1 VAAVNEERMR
11 ATAQLRHDLARIA
24 ETVEH
29 PNGLCMVTAS
39 AKGEIRALHLH
50 PALLGQGPRAVGE
63 VVTET
68 VRLATNAAVQTSFN
82 KMALALG
89 DGMAIDVE
97 SIAGDSPFR
106 ATWNPVVPPKS
117 AAEEAPPQRRP
128 RAPVVEDPD
137 EDAFFENPFGR
148 R

>member
-1 VAAVNEERMR
+1 VAAVNEERR
-11 ATAQLRHDLARIA
+11 QAVEQLQRDLAVTA

-29 PNGLCMVTAS
+29 PNGLCMATAT
-39 AKGEIRALHLH
+39 AKGEIKALHLH
-50 PALLGQGPRAVGE
+50 PALLGQGPQAVGE

-68 VRLATNAAVQTSFN
+68 VRLATNAAVQTSCN
-82 KMALALG
+82 RMALALG
-89 DGMAIDVE
+89 DGVAIDVE
-97 SIAGDSPFR
+97 SIVGDSPFR

-117 AAEEAPPQRRP
+117 AAPEATPERRP
-128 RAPVVEDPD
+128 RTPFVDDPD

>member
-1 VAAVNEERMR
+1 MAAVNEERLQ
-11 ATAQLRHDLARIA
+11 AVEQLQRDLAVTA

-29 PNGLCMVTAS
+29 PNGLCMATAS
-39 AKGEIRALHLH
+39 AKGEIRSLHLH
-50 PALLGQGPRAVGE
+50 PALLQQGAKAVGD

-106 ATWNPVVPPKS
+106 STWNPVVPQKS
-117 AAEEAPPQRRP
+117 AAPEAASERRP
-128 RAPVVEDPD
+128 RTPIVEDPD

>member
-1 VAAVNEERMR
+1 VDAVNEERLQ
-11 ATAQLRHDLARIA
+11 AVEQLQRDLAVTV

-29 PNGLCMVTAS
+29 PNGLCMVTATAS
-39 AKGEIRALHLH
+39 GELKALHLH
-50 PALLGQGPRAVGE
+50 PALLNQGARAVGQ

-68 VRLATNAAVQTSFN
+68 ARLATNAAVQTSFN

-89 DGMAIDVE
+89 DGMAINVE

-106 ATWNPVVPPKS
+106 STWNPVVPPVV
-117 AAEEAPPQRRP
+117 AAPEAAAPRQPRR
-128 RAPVVEDPD
+128 PVVEDPD

>member
-1 VAAVNEERMR
+1 VAAVNEERLQ
-11 ATAQLRHDLARIA
+11 ATERLQRELAALTATI
-24 ETVEH
+24 EH

-39 AKGEIRALHLH
+39 PKGEIKALHLH
-50 PALLGQGPRAVGE
+50 PALLSQGAQAVGQ

-106 ATWNPVVPPKS
+106 STWNPVVPPKS
-117 AAEEAPPQRRP
+117 AAPEAPPERRP
-128 RAPVVEDPD
+128 RTPRVEDPD
-137 EDAFFENPFGR
+137 EDAFFENPLWR

>member
-1 VAAVNEERMR
+1 MAAVNEERR
-11 ATAQLRHDLARIA
+11 QAVEQLQRDLAVTVG
-24 ETVEH
+24 TVEH
-29 PNGLCMVTAS
+29 PNGLCTVTAT
-39 AKGEIRALHLH
+39 ARGELRAVHLH
-50 PALLGQGPRAVGE
+50 PSLLHQGPQAVGQ

-68 VRLATNAAVQTSFN
+68 ARLATNAAVQTSFN
-82 KMALALG
+82 AMAKALG

-106 ATWNPVVPPKS
+106 STWNPVVPENV
-117 AAEEAPPQRRP
+117 AAPEAAAPRQPRRP
-128 RAPVVEDPD
+128 IVEDPD

>member
-1 VAAVNEERMR
+1 MAAVNEERLQ
-11 ATAQLRHDLARIA
+11 AVEQLQRDLAVTA
-24 ETVEH
+24 GTVEH

-50 PALLGQGPRAVGE
+50 PALLQQGAKAVGD

-68 VRLATNAAVQTSFN
+68 VRLATNAAVQASFN

-106 ATWNPVVPPKS
+106 STWNPVVPPKS
-117 AAEEAPPQRRP
+117 AAEETTPQRRP
-128 RAPVVEDPD
+128 RTPIVEDPD

>member
-1 VAAVNEERMR
+1 MSWASAP
-11 ATAQLRHDLARIA
+11 DLAAQYQDLRD
-24 ETVEH
+24 
-29 PNGLCMVTAS
+29 GLSRGME
-39 AKGEIRALHLH
+39 GEIKALHLH
-50 PALLGQGPRAVGE
+50 PALLGQGPQAVGE

-89 DGMAIDVE
+89 DGMVIDVE

-106 ATWNPVVPPKS
+106 STWNPVVPPKS
-117 AAEEAPPQRRP
+117 AAPEAPPERRP
-128 RAPVVEDPD
+128 RTARVDDPD
-137 EDAFFENPFGR
+137 EDAFFENPLWR

>member
-1 VAAVNEERMR
+1 MAAVNEERMQ
-11 ATAQLRHDLARIA
+11 ATEQLRQDLARTA

-39 AKGEIRALHLH
+39 AKGEIKALHLH
-50 PALLGQGPRAVGE
+50 PALLQQGARPVGE

-82 KMALALG
+82 RMALALG

-97 SIAGDSPFR
+97 SIVGDSPFR
-106 ATWNPVVPPKS
+106 STWNPVVPPKS
-117 AAEEAPPQRRP
+117 AAPEAAQERRP
-128 RAPVVEDPD
+128 RTPVVEDPD